1 MGSPM
6 TCAEADILLAD
17 YVDGNLHGER
27 KSALETHIAGC
38 TQCREMESD
47 VRAAAGFLA
56 RAEVVQ
62 APPELVTRILF
73 HMPRGKAESVPAR
86 PRGRMSRWLRAV
98 WEPILQPR
106 FVMGMAMTI
115 LSFSMLGRFTGISV
129 RQLNP
134 ADLNPVKVWTA
145 TEDQIH
151 RAWNRVVK
159 YYENIRLVYEIQ
171 SRLKEWAQEEEE
183 RRIQQL
189 TAGEKDPSPVR
200 GADEVRPKQ

>member
-1 MGSPM
+1 
-6 TCAEADILLAD
+6 
-17 YVDGNLHGER
+17 
-27 KSALETHIAGC
+27 
-38 TQCREMESD
+38 
-47 VRAAAGFLA
+47 
-56 RAEVVQ
+56 
-62 APPELVTRILF
+62 
-73 HMPRGKAESVPAR
+73 
-86 PRGRMSRWLRAV
+86 
-98 WEPILQPR
+98 
-106 FVMGMAMTI
+106 
-115 LSFSMLGRFTGISV
+115 
-129 RQLNP
+129 
-134 ADLNPVKVWTA
+134 VWTA

>member
-1 MGSPM
+1 
-6 TCAEADILLAD
+6 
-17 YVDGNLHGER
+17 
-27 KSALETHIAGC
+27 
-38 TQCREMESD
+38 MESD

-86 PRGRMSRWLRAV
+86 SRGRMSRWFRAV

-183 RRIQQL
+183 RRIQQS
-189 TAGEKDPSPVR
+189 TASEKDPPPVR
-200 GADEVRPKQ
+200 GADELRPKQ